1 MKPWVQSSALF
12 KSSKVAYACNN
23 KTLEVDNW
31 KLKVIFPR
39 FKDSLK
45 HRRPD
50 DDVKN
55 EDDED
60 KEAKAPEGMFKKL
73 IM

>member
-1 MKPWVQSSALF
+1 MKPWVQSSALYR
-12 KSSKVAYACNN
+12 SSKVTYACNN
-23 KTLEVDNW
+23 KSLEVDNW
-31 KLKVIFPR
+31 KLKVIFLR
-39 FKDSLK
+39 SKDSLK
-45 HRRPD
+45 YRRPD

-60 KEAKAPEGMFKKL
+60 KEAKAAEGMFKKL

>member
-1 MKPWVQSSALF
+1 MKPWVPFSALY
-12 KSSKVAYACNN
+12 KSSKVAYACNS

-45 HRRPD
+45 YRRPD
-50 DDVKN
+50 NDVKN
-55 EDDED
+55 EGGED
-60 KEAKAPEGMFKKL
+60 
-73 IM
+73 